1 VRLLVIR
8 GQVAGV
14 VDAVADHCRAFAV
27 ESRRSATIWAPLSPG
42 MHVGELT
49 TEVVLAR
56 CCFGEASEELTC
68 RQR

>member
-1 VRLLVIR
+1 MNANTQPEATIDR
-8 GQVAGV
+8 
-14 VDAVADHCRAFAV
+14 AVT
-27 ESRRSATIWAPLSPG
+27 RRSATIWAPLSPG